1 MDGEQA
7 ARCVAALAAVVR
19 LDASDGACDAK
30 GAVGHWMSERRAA
43 EATDGKMIVSN
54 ESESTVYGD
63 ELRTCASARVRP
75 RNRVSEKRYVRH
87 TPEGGASVMRR
98 HQGVHGGSGDV
109 HGGSGSSP
117 CMYCT
122 GPSEPDNPPRRKTP
136 PRRVVGTHLPGPVHE
151 HPSWPKRQLL
161 AQLGGSRATLESYTG
176 VGALATRPARLG
188 APTCPVSH
196 RPHSPG
202 VLVATT
208 PFILQPPA
216 SSRSDRHSITVLQ
229 RCSAA
234 TRTGDSCSPILAPKR
249 PLGPIHLLEY
259 FTVRMHSVG

>member
-1 MDGEQA
+1 MVGVGT
-7 ARCVAALAAVVR
+7 CMVGV
-19 LDASDGACDAK
+19 
-30 GAVGHWMSERRAA
+30 GAVHA
-43 EATDGKMIVSN
+43 
-54 ESESTVYGD
+54 
-63 ELRTCASARVRP
+63 
-75 RNRVSEKRYVRH
+75 
-87 TPEGGASVMRR
+87 
-98 HQGVHGGSGDV
+98 
-109 HGGSGSSP
+109 
-117 CMYCT
+117 CT

-136 PRRVVGTHLPGPVHE
+136 PRRVVGTHRPGPVHE

-216 SSRSDRHSITVLQ
+216 SSRSHCHSITVLQ

-234 TRTGDSCSPILAPKR
+234 TRTGDSCSPTLAPKR
-249 PLGPIHLLEY
+249 TLGPNHLLEY
-259 FTVRMHSVG
+259 FTVRMHPVGRTTVYPAHASIRSTRAYCTVQYMCALRAPKLRPDHHLVSKLAEVDAEAHSRASSHLESTDGQASNVLFGSESSP